1 MFSRDSGHNPILIL
15 GLFGL
20 VAGLYISTSGM
31 LDRDESGD
39 SAIAQT
45 EPSAQEFPPIAELMP
60 EIGMPVPP
68 IPNSMPSNVSSD
80 VSSDSAIAQEPVA
93 AVEAPPTPETKT
105 MVGNQLRESPAP
117 DAPVVGDAVAPNASI
132 QTTGNTNGQWS
143 EVIYNG
149 ITGWIA
155 FE

>member
-31 LDRDESGD
+31 LDRAESD
-39 SAIAQT
+39 SDNAIAQT
-45 EPSAQEFPPIAELMP
+45 APSAQEFPPIAELMP

-68 IPNSMPSNVSSD
+68 IPNSMSSG
-80 VSSDSAIAQEPVA
+80 VSSDSAIAQAP
-93 AVEAPPTPETKT
+93 EAPVEPTPETKT
-105 MVGNQLRESPAP
+105 IVGNQLRESPAL
-117 DAPVVGDAVAPNASI
+117 DAPVVGEPVSPNASI
-132 QTTGNTNGQWS
+132 QTTGNTSGEWS
-143 EVIYNG
+143 EVVYNG
-149 ITGWIA
+149 VTGWIA